1 MASERISVD
10 KLAKVARLEL
20 EQELLATEKWQAQ
33 ILLEQVFHT
42 NESELAGPGLAR
54 KQKLIITR
62 GTTDPDY

>member
-10 KLAKVARLEL
+10 KKLAKVARLEL

-42 NESELAGPGLAR
+42 NESELAG
-54 KQKLIITR
+54 QKTNHYQRHNGPRLLT
-62 GTTDPDY
+62 P

>member
-10 KLAKVARLEL
+10 KKLAKVARVEL

-42 NESELAGPGLAR
+42 
-54 KQKLIITR
+54 I
-62 GTTDPDY
+62 